1 MSLVIVNRTASELE
15 IPALGQFVTAGNGQ
29 EQDISYITKNQLVAA
44 EALDEIETLVNN
56 DEAFLRIPPG
66 ATLSKADSLTVIT
79 NIRNGSD
86 PSLTPVTPHASQ
98 HENGGADEINVA
110 GLSGLLADNQR
121 ADLASAEVTGI
132 LPISK
137 GGTGSATQNFV
148 DLTTAQSIDGVKTF
162 TSLPES
168 SATPTTSDQLTN
180 KSYVDSAISAS
191 TGGIS
196 WQEPVLDQ
204 NLATPPG
211 APTTGDRYIV
221 AAGGTGAW
229 SGQDGNI
236 AEWDGSAWQFTTVQ
250 EGFAVYIADEDKQY
264 VNNGTAWVTFGS
276 IQTHNNLGGLQ
287 GGAPGDYQHVT
298 STEKGNIPSTDEKA
312 ALAGTDGTP
321 AAGNPYVT
329 DSDPRM
335 TDARTPTAHASTHS
349 AGGSDP
355 ISVENLATG
364 STNTNEY
371 FRPDGAG
378 GVETAALPA
387 GTNNVQVSGT
397 APGTTDGTIL
407 WLNTAAGYNSTLMYR
422 DQRVSKWLSVET
434 LDLAFGAD
442 SVKNKYLS
450 LPGISTPGNRTAY
463 RSRLNGTIIAVV
475 ARARNG
481 AGANFE
487 IQLNGSPIVGGDF
500 LLDGSG
506 NYTDNARNHD
516 FTAGDDI
523 TIFCDD
529 TALAQDVEVI
539 LVMKWRA

>member
-15 IPALGQFVTAGNGQ
+15 VPALGQFVAAGNGT

-56 DEAFLRIPPG
+56 DEAFLRVPPA
-66 ATLSKADSLTVIT
+66 ATLSKADSLTLIT

-98 HENGGADEINVA
+98 HENGGADEIDVT
-110 GLSGLLADNQR
+110 GLSGLLADNQK
-121 ADLASAEVTGI
+121 ADLTSPEVTGI

-148 DLTTAQSIDGVKTF
+148 DLSTTQSIGGTKTF
-162 TSLPES
+162 TGNVKS
-168 SATPTTSDQLTN
+168 SPAPVAGEDLTN
-180 KSYVDSAISAS
+180 KTYVDAQISS
-191 TGGIS
+191 VVSGIS
-196 WQEPVLDQ
+196 WQEPVLDKD
-204 NLATPPG
+204 LATPPG

-221 AAGGTGAW
+221 ATGATGAW
-229 SGQDGNI
+229 AGQDGNI
-236 AEWDGSAWQFTTVQ
+236 AEWDGATWQFTTVD
-250 EGFAVYIADEDKQY
+250 EGFAIYIEDEDKQY
-264 VNNGTAWVTFGS
+264 VYNGTSWVTTGS
-276 IQTHNNLGGLQ
+276 TQNHNNLSGIQ

-298 STEKGNIPSTDEKA
+298 SAEKANIPTSDEKA
-312 ALAGTDGTP
+312 ALVGTDGTP
-321 AAGNPYVT
+321 SGANPYVT
-329 DSDPRM
+329 DSDARL

-349 AGGSDP
+349 QGGSDP
-355 ISVENLATG
+355 INLEDLATT
-364 STNTNEY
+364 STNTSEY

-378 GVETAALPA
+378 GVETATLPA
-387 GTNNVQVSGT
+387 GTNNVNVGTT

-422 DQRVSKWLSVET
+422 DQRVNKWLSVET

-463 RSRLNGTIIAVV
+463 RTRLNGTIIGVV
-475 ARARNG
+475 ARARDG

-523 TIFCDD
+523 TIFCDNTD
-529 TALAQDVEVI
+529 RAKDVEVL